1 MTYLVIGGLFVV
13 LAVIAAVFILGS
25 RVMSESRS
33 ENGEP
38 GDR

>member
-13 LAVIAAVFILGS
+13 LALIAGVFILGS
-25 RVMSESRS
+25 RAVAESRS

-38 GDR
+38 GVR